1 MPLNVITGL
10 VRGLGR
16 QVPNSGMKQLTGK
29 YGNKNYYKGKGAK
42 SMGRHTSKG
51 KSQTHVHSTV
61 LIDRNFCTNSR
72 CDLSVA

>member
-51 KSQTHVHSTV
+51 KSRTHVHSTV
-61 LIDRNFCTNSR
+61 LIDREI
-72 CDLSVA
+72 LHK